1 MDGTWWIVLRAMA
14 SMLRC
19 LWQRLFVMLKSLY
32 NLFSVKAFEYCSSF
46 LNFTNFSSFFF
57 VSLPFYCF
65 HSLLSLLICLFFPSL
80 IQMQIFWIVFFFLW
94 FHEFFMFSLP
104 FYYYHSLLYCLF
116 CHQVQCLS
124 LKCAIIYY
132 CWLLGAVVVAWGV
145 AGSVKMLISITLRPR
160 SIGSVISSPLLVQTC
175 LLGLVLVMECLR
187 RWVKLVRVCS
197 DFDPKINRLKGNH
210 CISWQVV
217 NNWDWFLKI
226 ICFKNYYL

>member
-14 SMLRC
+14 SMFRC

-46 LNFTNFSSFFF
+46 LNFTNFSPFLF
-57 VSLPFYCF
+57 VFLSFYCC
-65 HSLLSLLICLFFPSL
+65 HSLMSLLDYLFFPSF
-80 IQMQIFWIVFFFLW
+80 IQMQTFWIVFFFIW
-94 FHEFFMFSLP
+94 SHEFFMFSLP
-104 FYYYHSLLYCLF
+104 YYYYHSLLDCLF
-116 CHQVQCLS
+116 FHQVQCLS

-175 LLGLVLVMECLR
+175 SLGSVWLCNFFECGSES
-187 RWVKLVRVCS
+187 VK
-197 DFDPKINRLKGNH
+197 
-210 CISWQVV
+210 
-217 NNWDWFLKI
+217 
-226 ICFKNYYL
+226 